1 MLLRAFSGACNH
13 LSPRRFWRELFGGS
27 SGVYTVGFGCLWARQ
42 RHRWCNQW
50 PRFHRERFG
59 CLVMRQW
66 MRSDRV
72 YEACVAGEMPV
83 ALYQGK
89 EHLIRLGDGQSSI
102 GAISE
107 RLHRLAR
114 GGGPHSVDFAVI
126 ATHALQLALQVSRER
141 PTIYGWR
148 RGFYWQR
155 RTRAD

>member
-1 MLLRAFSGACNH
+1 
-13 LSPRRFWRELFGGS
+13 
-27 SGVYTVGFGCLWARQ
+27 
-42 RHRWCNQW
+42 
-50 PRFHRERFG
+50 
-59 CLVMRQW
+59 
-66 MRSDRV
+66 MRSDGL

-89 EHLIRLGDGQSSI
+89 EHLIRLGDRQSSI

-114 GGGPHSVDFAVI
+114 GVGPHSVDFPMI
-126 ATHALQLALQVSRER
+126 ATQALQLALQVSRER
-141 PTIYGWR
+141 PTIDGWR